1 MADHYE
7 TLGVSQDASQDEIKK
22 AYRKLARK
30 LHPDVN
36 PSAEAGEKFKDV
48 TAAYD
53 TLSDPQRR
61 KQYDMGGQDAAGG
74 FGFGDIFDAFFGGG
88 QGGGR
93 GPRSRAQ
100 RGQDALV
107 RIDLDL
113 DEVIFGTHRDVQVA
127 TAARCEDCAGSGA
140 APGTSPV
147 TCADCG
153 GSGEVRR
160 QVRSILGPVISTSP
174 CAACQGFGTVIEH
187 ACETCHGQ
195 GRVRAQATIPVDIPA
210 GVDSGLRLHLP
221 GQGEAGPG
229 GGPNGDL
236 YLEVR
241 VREHEVFVRNG
252 DDLEC
257 LLEISMIDA
266 VFGTNTTLPALD
278 GDIELEIPVG
288 AQSGDV
294 LTVRGR
300 GITRLRSTQR
310 GDLEVTLQVRTPT
323 KLDHKQKELLQQF
336 AERSKHEAGP
346 ELSRE
351 KPGLFSKL
359 RGKFGR

>member
-7 TLGVSQDASQDEIKK
+7 TLGVAQDASQDEIKK
-22 AYRKLARK
+22 AYRKLARQ

-36 PSAEAGEKFKDV
+36 PSPEAEAKFKDV

-53 TLSDPQRR
+53 VLSDPQRR
-61 KQYDMGGQDAAGG
+61 QQYDMGPQAGPEG
-74 FGFGDIFDAFFGGG
+74 FGFGDIFDAFFGAA

-93 GPRSRAQ
+93 GRRSRAQ

-107 RIDLDL
+107 RVELDL
-113 DEVIFGTHRDVQVA
+113 DEVIFGTHRDIEVA
-127 TAARCEDCAGSGA
+127 TAVHCDTCDGSGA
-140 APGTSPV
+140 APGTAPT
-147 TCADCG
+147 TCHQCG
-153 GSGEVRR
+153 GTGEVRR

-174 CAACQGFGTVIEH
+174 CGACQGYGTVIEH

-195 GRVRAQATIPVDIPA
+195 GRVRAQVTIPVDIPA

-229 GGPNGDL
+229 GGPSGDL
-236 YLEVR
+236 YIEVR
-241 VREHEVFVRNG
+241 VREHDTFVRNG
-252 DDLEC
+252 DNLEC
-257 LLEISMIDA
+257 LLEVSMVDA
-266 VFGTNTTLPALD
+266 VFGVTTTLPGLD
-278 GDIELEIPVG
+278 GDIEVEVPAG

-310 GDLEVTLQVRTPT
+310 GDLDVTLQVRTPT
-323 KLDHKQKELLQQF
+323 RLDHQQKELLRQF
-336 AERSKHEAGP
+336 AERDKQESAPSLTKE
-346 ELSRE
+346 RQ
-351 KPGLFSKL
+351 GLFSKL

>member
-7 TLGVSQDASQDEIKK
+7 TLGVSREASQDEIKK
-22 AYRKLARK
+22 AYRKLARQ

-36 PSAEAGEKFKDV
+36 PSPEAEEKFKNV

-61 KQYDMGGQDAAGG
+61 QQYDMGGQEGMGG

-100 RGQDALV
+100 RGQDALI

-113 DEVIFGTHRDVQVA
+113 DEVIFGTHRDVEVQTA
-127 TAARCEDCAGSGA
+127 THCDDCGGSGA
-140 APGTSPV
+140 AAGASPV

-153 GSGEVRR
+153 GTGEIRR

-174 CAACQGFGTVIEH
+174 CATCQGFGTIIEH

-195 GRVRAQATIPVDIPA
+195 GRVRATVTIPVDIPA

-221 GQGEAGPG
+221 GHGEAGPG

-241 VREHEVFVRNG
+241 VRDHDIFARNG

-257 LLEISMIDA
+257 LLEVSMIDA
-266 VFGTNTTLPALD
+266 IFGTTTTLPGLD
-278 GDIELEIPVG
+278 GDVELEIPAG

-294 LTVRGR
+294 LTIRGR

-323 KLDHKQKELLQQF
+323 KLDNKQKDLLKQF

-346 ELSRE
+346 TLSRE